1 MSHPVFDHAVLIDRV
16 RKEQYGE
23 GCEEEEEGEDGT
35 GRGKM
40 KKKEGKGEEH
50 ELARHSPRLCTL
62 FG

>member
-1 MSHPVFDHAVLIDRV
+1 MLIDRV